1 MSADTLS
8 KRTAVC
14 LLVVVILAW
23 GGTWVVNKAAL
34 EYLPPIWA
42 SFLRLPPAFLLL
54 CVLCVASGR
63 MVIPVKADLPVIFT
77 VGWLHMVGFSVL
89 VSVGMQYLPAGRSVV
104 LGYTTPLWVVP
115 AAWLFLGEKPG
126 LRRWL
131 GLAVGMAG
139 LLLILQP
146 ASMDWSNPDTL
157 LGHAVILLAAL
168 MWAICIV
175 YGRANRFVTPT
186 FELLPWQLLLA
197 GLTQLVLA
205 LIIEGM
211 PDINWTLELVFLL
224 GYGSVIGTA
233 LAYWAM
239 NAVNRGL
246 PASTTSIALLAVPV
260 VGLLCSKIF
269 LSEPVDAT
277 LMIATVL
284 IISGIALGARPSVS
298 ANAAVRKDFRRE

>member
-1 MSADTLS
+1 MSADKLS
-8 KRTAVC
+8 RRAAIS

-34 EYLPPIWA
+34 QYLPPIWA

-54 CVLCVASGR
+54 SALCIASGR

-89 VSVGMQYLPAGRSVV
+89 VSVGMQYLPAGRSIV

-115 AAWLFLGEKPG
+115 AAWLFLGEKPSP
-126 LRRWL
+126 RRWL
-131 GLAVGMAG
+131 GLVIGMAG
-139 LLLILQP
+139 LTLILQP

-175 YGRANRFVTPT
+175 YGRAHRFVTPT

-197 GLTQLVLA
+197 GFTQLALA
-205 LIIEGM
+205 LIIEGV
-211 PDINWTLELVFLL
+211 PDINWTLELLLLL

-260 VGLLCSKIF
+260 VGLLSSKIF
-269 LSEPVDAT
+269 LSEPVDAI
-277 LMIATVL
+277 LMIATAL
-284 IISGIALGARPSVS
+284 IIFGIALGATSPVNVTRNNS
-298 ANAAVRKDFRRE
+298 K

>member
-1 MSADTLS
+1 MSADKLS
-8 KRTAVC
+8 KRTAIS

-34 EYLPPIWA
+34 QYLPPIWA

-54 CVLCVASGR
+54 SLLCIASGR
-63 MVIPVKADLPVIFT
+63 MVVPVKADIPVIFT

-89 VSVGMQYLPAGRSVV
+89 VSVGMQYLPAGRSIV

-126 LRRWL
+126 PRRWL
-131 GLAVGMAG
+131 GLAIGMAG
-139 LLLILQP
+139 LTLILQP

-157 LGHAVILLAAL
+157 LGHALILLAAL

-175 YGRANRFVTPT
+175 YGRAHRFVTPT

-197 GLTQLVLA
+197 GFTQLTLA
-205 LIIEGM
+205 LIIEGV
-211 PDINWTLELVFLL
+211 PEINWTLELVLLL

-246 PASTTSIALLAVPV
+246 PASTTSIALLAVPL
-260 VGLLCSKIF
+260 VGLLSSKIF

-277 LMIATVL
+277 LMIATAL
-284 IISGIALGARPSVS
+284 IIFGIAIGATSPV
-298 ANAAVRKDFRRE
+298 NASRKNSK